1 MKKRIL
7 LFTLAFCIVLCLSL
21 FVSCGKDKTDAT
33 TAEETAAHEHVWD
46 AGVTT
51 AIGPCESKT
60 VYTCA
65 ECGET
70 KTETVESHVWG
81 ETARLI
87 APPTADGDG
96 ECERLCSVCK
106 KTGGIVP
113 MTNEEY
119 NAKVEELKAKI
130 DAFSTSAFGGAR
142 VTKTLSEF
150 NAAAQ
155 TLASADGKT
164 FTPYAAPKKNPI
176 AGHPR
181 VLFNESDLD
190 AIRGVLKEERSRDAA
205 AIFFDSVTTIP
216 TGELGEATL
225 HEKGTYKYVTDSV
238 YNYDDEML
246 KQIQALAL
254 DYRLTG
260 NKISGYGAILAI
272 ENYILTLDIAKLT
285 SDPERQYGAVMYT
298 AACVYDWCYDLTSN
312 LDRLRIVSGVEHKIV
327 NGKHMEMGFPP
338 IKQYS
343 IAGHGCEY
351 QLMRDYLAFALAI
364 YDEYPGWWEFIA
376 GRFYQEYVE
385 ARNEFYAGG
394 MVSQG
399 ISLYVRVRFASDL
412 YSAWLLKAGVGEMP
426 YNAEDMK
433 QVMRSIYSYELPNE
447 NGFAMGDSHETAV
460 DGDFINY
467 GLPAMMASY
476 LFEDETIRA
485 QLESRPGCYTKF
497 FDEDQDCFEYT
508 GVAEY
513 LICSSNGVKAADDV
527 HKDMDLLLYNGGWLG
542 QIIARNSWG
551 DDQATVLMKIGVK
564 TAGNHDHQD
573 QGQFQIWYKGM
584 LAGDTGVYDGYST
597 QHRNNYH
604 RQTIAHNCILVRTPG
619 ATDVGDSGGQKK
631 IGGDEMSPSGFKND
645 AKSGTGKVIGVKCA
659 YADAEKTK
667 PLYAYVAGD
676 ISLSYETTRAP
687 QVVRRMLAVYDTK
700 NADVPLYFFVFD
712 NVSAAYANHE
722 KVFLLHTKTEP
733 TIAGKTV
740 TEINGEGKLVLQSVF
755 GGDTITKIGGEN
767 NNYNVNGTQVE
778 PKADS
783 TSREDGYWGR
793 VEIVTSGVKNQ
804 QMLNVMYVCDADKNP
819 ALSATAIETADVK
832 GAVIGSTA
840 AIFVT
845 DTARRTTALTFT
857 APGEGDLT
865 CYVSGVKAGTWTVSA
880 NGQALTSVKVSE
892 ESGFLTFTAPAGVE
906 ISLIPS

>member
-1 MKKRIL
+1 MKKRT
-7 LFTLAFCIVLCLSL
+7 LFLTLVLCIILCL
-21 FVSCGKDKTDAT
+21 AALVSCGKNKTDET
-33 TAEETAAHEHVWD
+33 TAEQTTAHEHAWAVGCRIPD
-46 AGVTT
+46 GSCVGEATYVCS
-51 AIGPCESKT
+51 I
-60 VYTCA
+60 
-65 ECGET
+65 CGET
-70 KTETVESHVWG
+70 RTETIGAHTWG
-81 ETARLI
+81 DAKRLVVL
-87 APPTADGDG
+87 PTENSDG
-96 ECERLCSVCK
+96 ECERICTVCGE
-106 KTGGIVP
+106 TGGNVP
-113 MTNEEY
+113 MTYDEY
-119 NAKVEELKAKI
+119 TAQADALKAKI
-130 DAFSTSAFGGAR
+130 DAFSTAAFGGSKI
-142 VTKTLSEF
+142 TKTLSEF

-155 TLASADGKT
+155 TLASEEGKT
-164 FTPYAAPKKNPI
+164 FTPYAAPPKTPI
-176 AGHPR
+176 AEHPR
-181 VLFNESDLD
+181 VLINESDLD
-190 AIRGVLKEERSRDAA
+190 GIRAALKEDRSRVAA
-205 AIFFDSVTTIP
+205 GLFFDAVTGLP
-216 TGELGEATL
+216 SGELGEAVF
-225 HEKGTYKYVTDSV
+225 HEKGTYKYMNGT

-246 KQIQALAL
+246 KDIQALAL
-254 DYRLTG
+254 DYQLTG
-260 NKISGYGAILAI
+260 NRVSGYGAILAM
-272 ENYILTLDIAKLT
+272 ENYLTTLDIVNIS
-285 SDPERQYGAVMYT
+285 SDRERQYGAVMYV
-298 AACVYDWCYDLTSN
+298 AACVYDWCYDLTTT

-327 NGKHMEMGFPP
+327 AGNNMEMGFPP
-338 IKQYS
+338 IKQYAV
-343 IAGHGCEY
+343 AGHGCEY
-351 QLMRDYLAFALAI
+351 QLMRDYLAFAIAV

-394 MVSQG
+394 MASQG

-433 QVMRSIYSYELPNE
+433 RVMRSIYSYELPNE

-551 DDQATVLMKIGVK
+551 GDQATVLMKIGVK

-604 RQTIAHNCILVRTPG
+604 RQTIAHNCVLIRTPG
-619 ATDVGDSGGQKK
+619 ATGTSDSGGQKK

-645 AKSGTGKVIGVKCA
+645 AKSSTGKVIGVKCA
-659 YADAEKTK
+659 CADAEKTK

-676 ISLSYETTRAP
+676 ISLSYDSTRAP
-687 QVVRRMLAVYDTK
+687 KVVRRMLAVYDTE
-700 NADVPLYFFVFD
+700 NEDVPLYFFVFD
-712 NVSAAYANHE
+712 NVTAANASYE
-722 KVFLLHTKTEP
+722 KVFLLHTRTEP

-740 TEINGEGKLVLQSVF
+740 TEVNGEGKLVLQNVF
-755 GGDTITKIGGEN
+755 GGDTVTKIGGEG

-819 ALSATAIETADVK
+819 DLAATAIETADVK
-832 GAVIGSTA
+832 GAVIGKTA
-840 AIFVT
+840 AIFVVS
-845 DTARRTTALTFT
+845 DSRRETTLKFT

-865 CYVSGVKAGTWTVSA
+865 YYVSGVKAGTWTVSA
-880 NGQALTSVKVSE
+880 NGQQKSVKVTE

-906 ISLIPS
+906 ITLIPS

>member
-46 AGVTT
+46 TGVTT
-51 AIGPCESKT
+51 ANGPCESTT

-130 DAFSTSAFGGAR
+130 DAFSTAAFGGAR

-155 TLASADGKT
+155 ALASADGKT

-272 ENYILTLDIAKLT
+272 ENYILTLDIARLT

-399 ISLYVRVRFASDL
+399 VSLYVRVRFASDL

-426 YNAEDMK
+426 YNADDMK
-433 QVMRSIYSYELPNE
+433 RVMRSIYSYELPNG
-447 NGFAMGDSHETAV
+447 NGFAMGDSHETKI

-467 GLPAMMASY
+467 GLPAMMAAY
-476 LFEDETIRA
+476 LFNDETMRA
-485 QLESRPGCYTKF
+485 QLESREGCYTKF
-497 FDEDQDCFEYT
+497 YDEDQDCFEYT

-513 LICSSNGVKAADDV
+513 LICSSNDVKAADDV
-527 HKDMDLLLYNGGWLG
+527 HKDMDLILYNGGWLG
-542 QIIARNSWG
+542 QIIARNNWG
-551 DDQATVLMKIGVK
+551 EDQATVLMKIGVK

-573 QGQFQIWYKGM
+573 QGQFQIFYKGM
-584 LAGDTGVYDGYST
+584 LAGDTGVYDSYST
-597 QHRNNYH
+597 DHERYYH
-604 RQTIAHNCILVRTPG
+604 RQTIAHNCILVRDPSVTSISE
-619 ATDVGDSGGQKK
+619 SGGQKR
-631 IGGDEMSPSGFKND
+631 IGGDEMSLSGWNSESRTK
-645 AKSGTGKVIGVKCA
+645 TGEVIGVKYA
-659 YADAEKTK
+659 YADAAKTK
-667 PLYAYVAGD
+667 PLYAYIAGD
-676 ISLSYETTRAP
+676 ISLSYYSSKATSA
-687 QVVRRMLAVYDTK
+687 VRRMLAVYDTK
-700 NADVPLYFFVFD
+700 NDDVPLCFFVFD
-712 NVSAAYANHE
+712 NVTAATAAYE
-722 KVFLLHTKTEP
+722 KVFLLHTRTEP

-740 TEINGEGKLVLQSVF
+740 TEVNGEGKLVLQNVF
-755 GGDTITKIGGEN
+755 GGDTVTKIGGEG
-767 NNYNVNGTQVE
+767 NNYNINGTQVE
-778 PKADS
+778 AKTDA

-793 VEIVTSGVKNQ
+793 VEIVTSGEKTQ
-804 QMLNVMYVCDADKNP
+804 QMLNVIYVCDADKDP
-819 ALSATAIETADVK
+819 ALTAAAIETADVK
-832 GAVIGSTA
+832 GAVIGKVA
-840 AIFVT
+840 AVFVT
-845 DTARRTTALTFT
+845 SDARRETTFKFT

-865 CYVSGVKAGTWTVSA
+865 YYVSGVKAGTWTLSV
-880 NGQALTSVKVSE
+880 NGQYRNLKVTE